1 MEYQEALSCNK
12 FETNYEISQPWKVTE
27 IENVSKYSWKASHT
41 SSGGGRNYGIGK
53 NGKCE
58 KLESL
63 ECTVFRRSVR
73 CTNVAMHVRQQRR
86 LQATHVRGTDWAP

>member
-12 FETNYEISQPWKVTE
+12 FETDYEISQPWKVTE

-58 KLESL
+58 KFGMYGVPEK
-63 ECTVFRRSVR
+63 CAVHKR
-73 CTNVAMHVRQQRR
+73 CGARAVATQTPADTR
-86 LQATHVRGTDWAP
+86 AP

>member
-27 IENVSKYSWKASHT
+27 IENVSKYSHT

-58 KLESL
+58 KFGMYGVPEK
-63 ECTVFRRSVR
+63 CVVHKR
-73 CTNVAMHVRQQRR
+73 CDARAVATQTPADTR
-86 LQATHVRGTDWAP
+86 AP

>member
-63 ECTVFRRSVR
+63 ECTVFRRSVPCTSDAVHKR
-73 CTNVAMHVRQQRR
+73 CDARAVATQTPADTR
-86 LQATHVRGTDWAP
+86 AP